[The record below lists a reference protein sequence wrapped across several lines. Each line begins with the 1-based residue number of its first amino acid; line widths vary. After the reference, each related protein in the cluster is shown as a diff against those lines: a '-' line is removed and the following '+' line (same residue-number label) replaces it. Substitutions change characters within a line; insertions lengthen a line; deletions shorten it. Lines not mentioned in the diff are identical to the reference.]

1 MRDSFKKLELN
12 QDHVQR
18 ANAHTMFNAGNTLQ
32 KEAEMIVMGFN
43 EKLLSKALN
52 EEQRE
57 YAIKR
62 QNEFVGLV
70 TEAYNDQ
77 ISRRADN
84 PSWAI
89 TGPANYNYKA
99 AEKKTYAALKKS
111 GEYAVKIRRFI
122 NNTEKG
128 LKDLTP
134 AEDEIARWRQ
144 GKWGHGETI
153 SSDDPLAKEKLTA
166 KLEYLEERQEF
177 MKQANAIARKEKRD
191 KPYPSFALTNNN
203 ATIKATKDRIEG
215 LSKAE
220 QRKGAILSSDA
231 SSEVKEILCFAK
243 DIAAQKKI
251 DSGELVIKRYKPDW
265 RQNEEEAEVNLSPTG
280 VRIIQ
285 NTDIN
290 RLQIEFDDKPDEEMR
305 SKLKSNGF
313 KWAPSQGVWQRQL
326 TDNAISAVK
335 RIFN

>member
-220 QRKGAILSSDA
+220 QRKGAT
-231 SSEVKEILCFAK
+231 
-243 DIAAQKKI
+243 
-251 DSGELVIKRYKPDW
+251 
-265 RQNEEEAEVNLSPTG
+265 EANLSPTG
-280 VRIIQ
+280 ARIIH

>member
-12 QDHVQR
+12 QDIIQR
-18 ANAHTMFNAGNTLQ
+18 ANAQTMFNAGNTLQ
-32 KEAEMIVMGFN
+32 KEAEMLVIGFN
-43 EKLLSKALN
+43 EKLLSKSLS

-62 QNEFVGLV
+62 QNEFVSLV

-77 ISRRADN
+77 ISRRANN

-128 LKDLTP
+128 LKGLAP

-144 GKWGHGETI
+144 GKWSHGETI
-153 SSDDPLAKEKLTA
+153 SSDDPLAKEKLQA
-166 KLEYLEERQEF
+166 KLECLEERQEF
-177 MKQANAIARKEKRD
+177 MKQANTIARKEKRD

-220 QRKGAILSSDA
+220 QKKGVI
-231 SSEVKEILCFAK
+231 SSETQEILYFAK
-243 DIAAQKKI
+243 DVIAQKKI
-251 DSGELVIKRYKPDW
+251 DSGELVINKHKPELW
-265 RQNEEEAEVNLSPTG
+265 RQNSSPTG

-305 SKLKSNGF
+305 SKLKANGF

-326 TDNAISAVK
+326 TDNAISAAK

>member
-18 ANAHTMFNAGNTLQ
+18 ANAQTMFNAGNTLQ
-32 KEAEMIVMGFN
+32 KEAEMLVIGFN

-52 EEQRE
+52 KEQRE

-62 QNEFVGLV
+62 QNEFVNLV

-77 ISRRADN
+77 ISRRANN

-122 NNTEKG
+122 SNTEKG
-128 LKDLTP
+128 LKDLAP

-203 ATIKATKDRIEG
+203 ATIKATKDRLEG

-220 QRKGAILSSDA
+220 QRKS
-231 SSEVKEILCFAK
+231 VT
-243 DIAAQKKI
+243 
-251 DSGELVIKRYKPDW
+251 
-265 RQNEEEAEVNLSPTG
+265 EADLSPTG
-280 VRIIQ
+280 AKIIH

-305 SKLKSNGF
+305 SKLKANGF

-326 TDNAISAVK
+326 TDNAIAAVK

>member
-77 ISRRADN
+77 ISRRANN

-99 AEKKTYAALKKS
+99 AEKKTDAALKKS
-111 GEYAVKIRRFI
+111 GEYAVKILRFI

-220 QRKGAILSSDA
+220 QRKGAISP
-231 SSEVKEILCFAK
+231 ETQEILYFAK
-243 DIAAQKKI
+243 DITAQKKI
-251 DSGELVIKRYKPDW
+251 DSGELVINKHKPELW
-265 RQNEEEAEVNLSPTG
+265 RQNSSPTG

-305 SKLKSNGF
+305 SKLKANGF
-313 KWAPSQGVWQRQL
+313 KWAPSQGAWQRQL
-326 TDNAISAVK
+326 TDNATAAVK